1 MPSPVD
7 AKLYEKV
14 KSSVYKKYPKHSAY
28 RSGMIVSDYKKSF
41 TKKHG
46 KTKSPYKGQKPS
58 LTGLSRWFKEKWR
71 SDSGKVGYS
80 SKSSVYRPTKR
91 ITKKTPITF
100 SELSKKRIAASKRE
114 KAKTGRVAKFA
125 VYKLHK
131 NPDAV
136 KKFKVTLPNGKTVKF
151 GARGY
156 SDYTIHKD
164 EDRMNRY
171 LARHRTRENWT
182 KKGIN
187 TAGFW
192 SRWLLW
198 SEPSLSEAKKRIEK
212 KFKISILKQ

>member
-14 KSSVYKKYPKHSAY
+14 KSAIYKKYPKHSAY
-28 RSGMIVSDYKKSF
+28 RSGVVVYNYKKSF
-41 TKKHG
+41 AKKYG
-46 KTKSPYKGQKPS
+46 KTKSPYKGKKPS
-58 LTGLSRWFKEKWR
+58 LTGLSRWFKENWR

-91 ITKKTPITF
+91 ITAKTPTTF
-100 SELSKKRIAASKRE
+100 SELSKKRIQAAKRE
-114 KAKTGRVAKFA
+114 KATTGRVSKFA
-125 VYKLHK
+125 VYKLQK
-131 NPDAV
+131 NPDAL
-136 KKFKVTLPNGKTVKF
+136 KKFKVTLPNGRSVKF

-164 EDRMNRY
+164 EARMKRY
-171 LARHRTRENWT
+171 LDRHRTREDWT

-198 SEPSLSEAKKRIEK
+198 SKPSLKGAKKHIEK
-212 KFKISILKQ
+212 TFKISIV